1 MSNVQHERP
10 ARQSRPS
17 WLKIKPPAGENYKE
31 IKTLMS
37 GHKLHTVCQEAKC
50 PNLSECWASKTA
62 TFLILG
68 DICNRA
74 CRFCAVKTGK
84 SLLPDADEPQ
94 NVAETVKSM
103 ELKHVVITSVT
114 RDDLPDGGAEHWAQ
128 VIRKTKELNPE
139 VTMEVLIPDFQG
151 DKEALYT
158 VLEAKPDVLNHNV
171 ETVPRLYSKVRP
183 KADFHQSLDVLR
195 WAKEKGFRTKT
206 GIMVG
211 LGETKEEV
219 VEVMKAIREANV
231 DIMTIG
237 QYLQPTKEHLPVEE
251 YVSLR
256 RFDEYKEIGLEMGFD
271 FVESAPLV
279 RSSYHAH
286 KHL

>member
-17 WLKIKPPAGENYKE
+17 WLKIKPPSGENYKE

-50 PNLSECWASKTA
+50 PNLSECWAARTA
-62 TFLILG
+62 TFLIMG

-84 SLLPDADEPQ
+84 AFALDIDEPDK
-94 NVAETVKSM
+94 VADSVKSM
-103 ELKHVVITSVT
+103 ELNHVVITSVT
-114 RDDLPDGGAEHWAQ
+114 RDDLKDGGAAHWAK
-128 VIRKTKELNPE
+128 VINRIREVNPH

-151 DKEALYT
+151 DKDALYT
-158 VLEAKPDVLNHNV
+158 VLEAKPNVLNHNI
-171 ETVPRLYSKVRP
+171 ETVPRLYQRVRP
-183 KADFHQSLDVLR
+183 KAGFRQSLDILL

-206 GIMVG
+206 GMMVG

-219 VEVMKAIREANV
+219 IETMKEARKAKV
-231 DIMTIG
+231 DVFTIG
-237 QYLQPTKEHLPVEE
+237 QYLQPTKKHLPVEE

-256 RFDEYKEIGLEMGFD
+256 RFDEYKQIGLEIGFD
-271 FVESAPLV
+271 IVESSPLV

-286 KHL
+286 KHV

>member
-1 MSNVQHERP
+1 MSNPQHERP

-17 WLKIKPPAGENYKE
+17 WLKITPPSGENYKE
-31 IKTLMS
+31 VKNLMS

-84 SLLPDADEPQ
+84 PIVPDESEPD
-94 NVAETVKSM
+94 NVAQTVKSM

-114 RDDLPDGGAEHWAQ
+114 RDDLKDGGAEHWAK
-128 VIRKTKELNPE
+128 VIARTKEVNPGI
-139 VTMEVLIPDFQG
+139 TMEVLIPDFQG

-158 VLEAKPDVLNHNV
+158 VLAAEPDVLNHNV
-171 ETVPRLYSKVRP
+171 ETVPRLYQRVRP
-183 KADFHQSLDVLR
+183 KADFHQSLNVLR

-219 VEVMKAIREANV
+219 IEAMREIRNANV

-237 QYLQPTKEHLPVEE
+237 QYLQPTKDHLPVEE

-271 FVESAPLV
+271 IVESAPLV